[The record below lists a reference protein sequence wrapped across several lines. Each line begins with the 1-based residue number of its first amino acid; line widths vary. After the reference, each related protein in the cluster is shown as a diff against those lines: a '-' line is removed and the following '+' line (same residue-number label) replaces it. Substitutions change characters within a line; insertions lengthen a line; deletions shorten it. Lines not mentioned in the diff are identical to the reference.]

1 METTSRKNEGSHRAI
16 MPNLITGALPAVLR
30 DRIEARKNSRVYLV
44 VCALFNIFLIIISG
58 FYFDCYYYTRKY
70 IINGDSFWD
79 FMIKKEISNKA
90 IPLNAMLNGMVC
102 ILTFSFNLMNYIV
115 MFLYIQFGGV
125 RDRIIF
131 TSKYIFK

>member
-1 METTSRKNEGSHRAI
+1 MESSSRKIEGKNVAI
-16 MPNLITGALPAVLR
+16 MPNLVTGALPKVLR

-44 VCALFNIFLIIISG
+44 VCALFNIFLIILSG

-70 IINGDSFWD
+70 ITNGDQFWE
-79 FMIKKEISNKA
+79 FMIKKNISNKA

-102 ILTFSFNLMNYIV
+102 ILTFSFNLMNYVVI
-115 MFLYIQFGGV
+115 FLYIQFGGV

-131 TSKYIFK
+131 TSKI